1 MERVQA
7 VNLYLV
13 LAPGGKLVKVST
25 NHADAAPF
33 VNGEYSVYT
42 IRGLDITPGIADDEP
57 EAPTEYE
64 I

>member
-25 NHADAAPF
+25 NSADAAPF
-33 VNGEYSVYT
+33 VDGEYNVYT
-42 IRGLDITPGIADDEP
+42 IRGLDIAPGIVSPDP
-57 EAPTEYE
+57 EIPTEYE